1 MSSTGPARS
10 SARPSPSRPC
20 SRAAGTTAIP
30 AKPPYF
36 WSDQYGRRIQF
47 AGIAH
52 TGDEI
57 TFEVGSARDAS
68 FLAVYRRGGEPVA
81 VLGMDQPKLF
91 TRWRRQLTVVPVPA

>member
-1 MSSTGPARS
+1 MSIAAR
-10 SARPSPSRPC
+10 
-20 SRAAGTTAIP
+20 
-30 AKPPYF
+30 K
-36 WSDQYGRRIQF
+36 YGRRIQF

-57 TFEVGSARDAS
+57 TFEVGSVRDAS

-81 VLGMDQPKLF
+81 VLGIDQPKLF